1 MKRICYLYKVKVDSQ
16 GYARKG
22 TRYFGVGIPVYEC
35 RIPVPDG
42 DFLNHGEP
50 AYVEHV
56 MAIRANSRDEA
67 KSLVRETYSDAV
79 FFDDCV
85 RKGET

>member
-35 RIPVPDG
+35 RIPVPD
-42 DFLNHGEP
+42 
-50 AYVEHV
+50 VEHV
-56 MAIRANSRDEA
+56 MAVRANSRDEA
-67 KSLVRETYSDAV
+67 KNLVRETYPDAT

-85 RKGET
+85 RKSET